1 MVKNILLNG
10 VGGQGIILVSEILI
24 EAFALS
30 GYDVKKNEIHG
41 MSQRGGVVNSHV
53 RYGDKIYSPI
63 IPEKEA
69 DLILAFEYAESLRF
83 LNYLQPKG
91 KLIFNTRKIIPITV
105 SSGNYK
111 YPDNVEEYLKENN
124 IDYEEFDAFKYAKEH
139 GLTKAENIALLA
151 YASRYI
157 DLKED
162 IWFEAMKKKIKPKF
176 FEKNWEIFKSVAKLN
191 Q

>member
-24 EAFALS
+24 EAFLLA

-63 IPEKEA
+63 IPEGEA

-83 LNYLQPKG
+83 LNYLRENG

-105 SSGNYK
+105 SSGNFK
-111 YPDNVEEYLKENN
+111 YPDNVEELLKKNKIN
-124 IDYEEFDAFKYAKEH
+124 YEKFDAFNYAKNQ
-139 GLTKAENIALLA
+139 GLARAENIALLA
-151 YASRYI
+151 YSSKYI
-157 DLKED
+157 DLKEE
-162 IWFEAMKKKIKPKF
+162 IWFEAMKKKIKPRYF
-176 FEKNWEIFKSVAKLN
+176 DKNWEIFKNVAKMN